1 MASQTIA
8 ALCRDLRELE
18 RRDIQ
23 RRLRANL
30 RRPLPAVRAAV
41 KARCLTTLPK
51 RGGLN
56 RWAAKAR
63 VDFEIVYVGAGA
75 GVRLV
80 VHRRSLRGESDLK
93 ALDRGRVR
101 HPSWGRRGRGQWH
114 TQTVPPKVYS
124 GPLTEVSRWRRTAAI
139 AVDEAVERVGRGR

>member
-1 MASQTIA
+1 MAPQTIA
-8 ALCRDLRELE
+8 ALCRDLRDLE

-41 KARCLTTLPK
+41 KARCLAVLPK

-56 RWAAKAR
+56 RWAAKAK

-80 VHRRSLRGESDLK
+80 VHRRSMRGESDLK

-114 TQTVPPKVYS
+114 TQRVPPKVYS
-124 GPLTEVSRWRRTAAI
+124 GPLTEVTRWRRAAAV
-139 AVDEAVERVGRGR
+139 AVDEAVERVGRG